1 LPLSLSTSVC
11 GFGLKAHIEILPTFG
26 EESVKE
32 SFFVICIESEQKI
45 VRVLTSDVAIVD
57 DLWTVTGARDAAG
70 KELRPIKGGIRSCTE
85 DRRAMAV
92 RCNSPKGHFQEQLDL
107 AEHGR
112 PRVQEPGC

>member
-70 KELRPIKGGIRSCTE
+70 KELRPIKGTGFE
-85 DRRAMAV
+85 AV
-92 RCNSPKGHFQEQLDL
+92 QKIE
-107 AEHGR
+107 GR
-112 PRVQEPGC
+112 WRFVATRQKVIFKSN